1 MMFKLD
7 SSSVLGLRAHR
18 LVAPRDVRARRSQ
31 RTQPYASTSSLPAAL
46 LGAQFEH
53 PAWNFSV

>member
-1 MMFKLD
+1 MMLKLD
-7 SSSVLGLRAHR
+7 SSSVL
-18 LVAPRDVRARRSQ
+18 VARRSQ
-31 RTQPYASTSSLPAAL
+31 RTQPYASTPSLPAAL